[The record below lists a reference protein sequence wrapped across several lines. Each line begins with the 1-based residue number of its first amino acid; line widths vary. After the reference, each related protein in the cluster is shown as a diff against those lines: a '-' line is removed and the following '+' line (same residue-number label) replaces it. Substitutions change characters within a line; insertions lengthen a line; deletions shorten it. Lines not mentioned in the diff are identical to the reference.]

1 MATKKLKTQNAGAV
15 ILSPRVT
22 EKAARVAADN
32 VYTFNVVDTASK
44 IEIAKAIQDIY
55 GVVPVKVTVS
65 TLKYKP
71 VARRGIFGHK
81 GGGKKAMVYLK
92 KGDTIELI

>member
-1 MATKKLKTQNAGAV
+1 MATKKLKTQNGGAV
-15 ILSPRVT
+15 IISPRVT
-22 EKAARVAADN
+22 EKAARVAGDN
-32 VYTFNVVDTASK
+32 VYTFNVVPTASK

-55 GVVPVKVTVS
+55 GVVPVRVTTS

-92 KGDTIELI
+92 KGDTIDII

>member
-1 MATKKLKTQNAGAV
+1 MATKKLKTENAGA
-15 ILSPRVT
+15 IIISPKVT
-22 EKAARVAADN
+22 EKAARMAGDN
-32 VYTFNVVDTASK
+32 VYTFFVASTASK
-44 IEIAKAIQDIY
+44 IEIAKAIQDLY
-55 GVVPVKVTVS
+55 GVKPVKVTTA

-92 KGDTIELI
+92 KGDTIEII

>member
-1 MATKKLKTQNAGAV
+1 MATKKQKTQNPGAI

-22 EKAARVAADN
+22 EKAAKLAGDN
-32 VYTFNVVDTASK
+32 VYTFNIAKTATK
-44 IEIAKAIQDIY
+44 IEIAKAIQDLY
-55 GVVPVKVTVS
+55 GAVPVKVTTS

-71 VARRGIFGHK
+71 VTRRGIFGHK
-81 GGGKKAMVYLK
+81 GGGKKAMVFLK